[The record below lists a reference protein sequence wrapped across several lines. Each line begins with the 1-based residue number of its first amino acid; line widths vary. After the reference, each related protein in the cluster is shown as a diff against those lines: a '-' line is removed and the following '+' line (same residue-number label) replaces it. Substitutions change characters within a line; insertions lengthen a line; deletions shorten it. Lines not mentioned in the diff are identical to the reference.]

1 MNITPRDKKFLI
13 TGAVAVGIFIVMKFG
28 AFPLYDQVSDQ
39 RNDIFMKEKILG
51 KYLNIL
57 KKQDELQQTLK
68 HLTQKKNKN
77 EESLLQGETPSL
89 AAADIQKL
97 IDSIAK
103 KSEVQIQS
111 VKVIDPGQKAEF
123 ITIPVQVM
131 FTSDLSRTGNFIRS
145 IENNQKLL
153 TIPEL
158 KIRVKNKRK
167 TREVVVTLQ
176 IMGFMKKEEAA
187 G

>member
-1 MNITPRDKKFLI
+1 MKITPRDKKFLI
-13 TGAVAVGIFIVMKFG
+13 AGAIAVCIYIVTRF
-28 AFPLYDQVSDQ
+28 AVFPLFDQVSGQ
-39 RNDIFMKEKILG
+39 KNDLYMKEKILA

-57 KKQDELQQTLK
+57 KKQDQLQQTLK
-68 HLTQKKNKN
+68 QLSQKEKRI

-89 AAADIQKL
+89 AAADIQK
-97 IDSIAK
+97 IVDSIAK
-103 KSEVQIQS
+103 ESELNIQS
-111 VKVIDPGQKAEF
+111 VKVIDPGKKDGF
-123 ITIPVQVM
+123 ITILIQVM
-131 FTSDLSRTGNFIRS
+131 FTSDLSRTGNFIRG

-167 TREVVVTLQ
+167 TQEVVVTLQ
-176 IMGFMKKEEAA
+176 ILGFMKKEETA